1 MTRQEIIEKLR
12 DDNDYY
18 GDFGKQFL
26 SNSDIQALLEDPLEF
41 KMGTPKTV
49 ALLAG
54 GYFHTYILEKD
65 KINKYKIVDATT
77 RNTNKYKEMS
87 EGELTLLQHEVD
99 EIELL
104 TDLIL
109 ENDAC
114 RNLIREGDVEYEV
127 PNIVELEGQMWKCK
141 ADIINH
147 SEKLVIDLKTTSD
160 IERFRMSAQKY
171 NYDSQAYIYNRA
183 FGYDFIFIVIC
194 KKTRKIGIYDCS
206 ERFLESGSMKV
217 KKAAEVYDLFFNTED
232 FDPKQYFINETL

>member
-1 MTRQEIIEKLR
+1 MTRQEIIERLK

-18 GDFGKQFL
+18 GEFGRNFL
-26 SNSDIQALLEDPLEF
+26 SNSDIQALLENPLEF
-41 KMGTPKTV
+41 KVQKPKTV
-49 ALLAG
+49 ALLTG
-54 GYFHTYILEKD
+54 GYFHTYLLEKD

-87 EGELTLLQHEVD
+87 DGELTLLQHEVD

-141 ADIINH
+141 ADVINH

-194 KKTRKIGIYDCS
+194 KKTKKIGIYDCS
-206 ERFLESGSMKV
+206 ERFLESGANKV
-217 KKAAEVYDLFFNTED
+217 RKASEVYDLFFNTED